1 LRSLD
6 GVDQSELR
14 VDHAGM
20 RLRAAEFDT
29 DRAMKID
36 EILNRQIASAA
47 VSL

>member
-14 VDHAGM
+14 IDDPWM
-20 RLRAAEFDT
+20 RLRAAKFDA

-36 EILNRQIASAA
+36 EILDGEISDAA
-47 VSL
+47 VNR